1 MLKHQIKK
9 DRIVI
14 EVPET
19 ATAEDINRHANE
31 LKAYCPEAAYLPLNY
46 VMIDSQSF

>member
-1 MLKHQIKK
+1 MLKHQIKN

-19 ATAEDINRHANE
+19 ATAEDISRHAKE
-31 LKAYCPEAAYLPLNY
+31 LKAYCPAAAYLPLNY
-46 VMIDSQSF
+46 VMIDNQTF